1 MPDSQP
7 QATANLAA
15 AADSDPFARI
25 YASPN
30 TKNSHASGNF
40 GPAYLQPQK
49 ELQTPERATPPPR
62 PLWLEIIA
70 IFFRLII
77 VANYAIILALCLPT
91 ITAPNL
97 NTFSVG
103 NPKSVYLDNNKEY
116 YLYIKTNIQT
126 IADKTSCVISGPGD
140 YQASIMAGPVDS
152 ELDINGYYKLS
163 RISASKT
170 GTYSFSC
177 VNPDLN
183 SSHSFAV
190 ADTTDNYYAKTQIEL
205 FLGYFLVIISAAIIL
220 LETVLIVASI
230 RNIWRASK
238 GHTSKDRRQL
248 QPEFPAPLPA
258 YMSAPASA
266 GPTATA
272 SPEYR
277 PTQL

>member
-1 MPDSQP
+1 MPASQP
-7 QATANLAA
+7 QAAANLAA

-30 TKNSHASGNF
+30 AKNIHAPASF

-49 ELQTPERATPPPR
+49 ELQTPERTTPQPR
-62 PLWLEIIA
+62 PLWAEIII
-70 IFFRLII
+70 IFLNLIMI
-77 VANYAIILALCLPT
+77 ANFAIILTLFLPT
-91 ITAPNL
+91 IIAPNL
-97 NTFSVG
+97 NTFSAD

-116 YLYIKTNIQT
+116 YFYIKTNIQT
-126 IADKTSCVISGPGD
+126 IADKTSCVISGPED
-140 YQASIMAGPVDS
+140 YQASIMEQPVDS
-152 ELDINGYYKLS
+152 ELDIDGYYKLG
-163 RISASKT
+163 RISAGKT

-183 SSHSFAV
+183 GSHSFAV
-190 ADTTDNYYAKTQIEL
+190 ADTTDNYYAKTQTQL
-205 FLGYFLVIISAAIIL
+205 FLDYFLVIISAAMIL
-220 LETVLIVASI
+220 LETVLIVASV

-238 GHTSKDRRQL
+238 ERRQL
-248 QPEFPAPLPA
+248 QAEFPAPLPA
-258 YMSAPASA
+258 YMPASASA

>member
-1 MPDSQP
+1 MPASQP
-7 QATANLAA
+7 QAAANLA

-30 TKNSHASGNF
+30 AKNSHASGNF

-49 ELQTPERATPPPR
+49 ELQTPERATLPPR
-62 PLWLEIIA
+62 PLWAEIII

-77 VANYAIILALCLPT
+77 VASSAIILALYLPT

-97 NTFSVG
+97 NTFSAG

-116 YLYIKTNIQT
+116 YLYVKTDIHT
-126 IADKTSCVISGPGD
+126 IADKTRCVISGPED
-140 YQASIMAGPVDS
+140 YRASIMAGPVDR
-152 ELDINGYYKLS
+152 ELNINGYYKLG
-163 RISASKT
+163 RVSAGKT

-183 SSHSFAV
+183 GSHSFAV

-205 FLGYFLVIISAAIIL
+205 FLGYFLVIISAVMIL
-220 LETVLIVASI
+220 LGTALIVASI
-230 RNIWRASK
+230 RNIWHASK
-238 GHTSKDRRQL
+238 EHRQL
-248 QPEFPAPLPA
+248 QAEFPAPLPA
-258 YMSAPASA
+258 YMPAPASA

-277 PTQL
+277 PTKL

>member
-7 QATANLAA
+7 QAAANLAA

-25 YASPN
+25 YASPKA
-30 TKNSHASGNF
+30 KNIHAPASF
-40 GPAYLQPQK
+40 GPAYPRPQK
-49 ELQTPERATPPPR
+49 KLQTPERATPPPR
-62 PLWLEIIA
+62 PLWAEIIIIFLNLIMIANFA
-70 IFFRLII
+70 INLTLF
-77 VANYAIILALCLPT
+77 LPT
-91 ITAPNL
+91 IIAPNL
-97 NTFSVG
+97 NTFSAD

-116 YLYIKTNIQT
+116 YFYIKTNIQT

-177 VNPDLN
+177 INPDLN
-183 SSHSFAV
+183 GSHSFAV
-190 ADTTDNYYAKTQIEL
+190 ADTTDNYYAKTQTQL
-205 FLGYFLVIISAAIIL
+205 FLGYFLIIISAAMIL
-220 LETVLIVASI
+220 LETALIVASI
-230 RNIWRASK
+230 RNIFRASK
-238 GHTSKDRRQL
+238 ERRQL
-248 QPEFPAPLPA
+248 QAEFPAPLSA
-258 YMSAPASA
+258 YMPASASA

>member
-7 QATANLAA
+7 QAAANLAA

-30 TKNSHASGNF
+30 TKYIHTPASF

-62 PLWLEIIA
+62 PLWVEIIA
-70 IFFRLII
+70 IFSKLII
-77 VANYAIILALCLPT
+77 IANFAIILTLFLPT
-91 ITAPNL
+91 IIAPNL
-97 NTFSVG
+97 NTFSAD

-116 YLYIKTNIQT
+116 YFYIKTNIQT

-140 YQASIMAGPVDS
+140 YQASIMAQPVDS
-152 ELDINGYYKLS
+152 ELDIDGYYKLG

-183 SSHSFAV
+183 GSHSFAV
-190 ADTTDNYYAKTQIEL
+190 ADTTDNYYAKTQTEL
-205 FLGYFLVIISAAIIL
+205 FLGYFMVIISAAMIL
-220 LETVLIVASI
+220 LETALIVASI

-238 GHTSKDRRQL
+238 EPRQL
-248 QPEFPAPLPA
+248 QAEFPAPLPA
-258 YMSAPASA
+258 YMPASASA

>member
-1 MPDSQP
+1 MPASQP
-7 QATANLAA
+7 QAAANLA

-30 TKNSHASGNF
+30 AKNIHAPASF

-49 ELQTPERATPPPR
+49 ELQTPEKATPPPR
-62 PLWLEIIA
+62 PLWAEIII
-70 IFFRLII
+70 IFLNLIMI
-77 VANYAIILALCLPT
+77 ANFTITLTLLLPT
-91 ITAPNL
+91 IIAPNL
-97 NTFSVG
+97 NTFSAD

-116 YLYIKTNIQT
+116 YFYIKTNIQT

-140 YQASIMAGPVDS
+140 YQASIMEQPVDS
-152 ELDINGYYKLS
+152 ELNIDGYYKLG
-163 RISASKT
+163 RISAGKT

-177 VNPDLN
+177 VNPNL
-183 SSHSFAV
+183 SGSHSFAV

-205 FLGYFLVIISAAIIL
+205 FLGYLMVTISAAIIL
-220 LETVLIVASI
+220 LETAFTVVTV
-230 RNIWRASK
+230 RNIWRVSKERASK
-238 GHTSKDRRQL
+238 ERRQL
-248 QPEFPAPLPA
+248 QAEFPTPLPA
-258 YMSAPASA
+258 YMPASASA

>member
-1 MPDSQP
+1 MPASQP
-7 QATANLAA
+7 QAAANLAA

-30 TKNSHASGNF
+30 AKNIHAPASF

-62 PLWLEIIA
+62 PLWAEIII
-70 IFFRLII
+70 IFSRLII
-77 VANYAIILALCLPT
+77 IASFSLVPTLYLPT
-91 ITAPNL
+91 ITEPNL
-97 NTFSVG
+97 NTFSAD

-116 YLYIKTNIQT
+116 YFYIKTNIQA

-140 YQASIMAGPVDS
+140 YQASIMAGPIDS
-152 ELDINGYYKLS
+152 ELDIDGYYKLG
-163 RISASKT
+163 RISAGKT

-183 SSHSFAV
+183 GSRSFAV
-190 ADTTDNYYAKTQIEL
+190 ADTTDNYYAKTQTQL
-205 FLGYFLVIISAAIIL
+205 FLSYFLIIISAATIL
-220 LETVLIVASI
+220 LEIALIVASV

-238 GHTSKDRRQL
+238 ERRQL
-248 QPEFPAPLPA
+248 QAEFPTPLPA
-258 YMSAPASA
+258 YMPASASA

>member
-1 MPDSQP
+1 MPASQP
-7 QATANLAA
+7 QAAANLG
-15 AADSDPFARI
+15 AADSDPFAHI

-30 TKNSHASGNF
+30 AKNIHAPASF

-62 PLWLEIIA
+62 PLWAEIIM
-70 IFFRLII
+70 IFSQLII
-77 VANYAIILALCLPT
+77 IASFAIMLTLFLPT
-91 ITAPNL
+91 IIAPNL
-97 NTFSVG
+97 NTFSAD

-116 YLYIKTNIQT
+116 YFYIKTNIQA
-126 IADKTSCVISGPGD
+126 IADKTSCVISGPED

-152 ELDINGYYKLS
+152 ELDIDGYYKLG
-163 RISASKT
+163 RISAGKT

-177 VNPDLN
+177 INPDLN
-183 SSHSFAV
+183 GSHSFAV
-190 ADTTDNYYAKTQIEL
+190 ADTTDNYYAKTQIWL
-205 FLGYFLVIISAAIIL
+205 FLGYFWVIISAATIL
-220 LETVLIVASI
+220 LETALIVASV

-238 GHTSKDRRQL
+238 ERRQL
-248 QPEFPAPLPA
+248 QAKFPAPLPA
-258 YMSAPASA
+258 YMPASASA

>member
-1 MPDSQP
+1 MPASQP
-7 QATANLAA
+7 QAAANLA

-30 TKNSHASGNF
+30 TKNIHASASF
-40 GPAYLQPQK
+40 GPAYPRPQK

-62 PLWLEIIA
+62 PLWAEIIIIFLNLIMIANFA
-70 IFFRLII
+70 INLTLF
-77 VANYAIILALCLPT
+77 LPT
-91 ITAPNL
+91 IIAPNL
-97 NTFSVG
+97 NTFSAD

-116 YLYIKTNIQT
+116 YFYIKTNIQT

-140 YQASIMAGPVDS
+140 YQASIMAQPVDS
-152 ELDINGYYKLS
+152 ELDIDGYYKLG
-163 RISASKT
+163 RISAGKT

-183 SSHSFAV
+183 GSHSFAV
-190 ADTTDNYYAKTQIEL
+190 ADTTDNYYAKTQIGL
-205 FLGYFLVIISAAIIL
+205 FLGYLMVTISAAIIL
-220 LETVLIVASI
+220 LETAFIVVTV

-238 GHTSKDRRQL
+238 ERRQL
-248 QPEFPAPLPA
+248 QAEFPAPLPA
-258 YMSAPASA
+258 YMPASASA

-272 SPEYR
+272 SPEYW

>member
-1 MPDSQP
+1 MPDSHP
-7 QATANLAA
+7 QATSLG

-25 YASPN
+25 YASPD
-30 TKNSHASGNF
+30 TKNIHTSGSF
-40 GPAYLQPQK
+40 GPTYLQPQK
-49 ELQTPERATPPPR
+49 ELQTPERTTPPPR
-62 PLWLEIIA
+62 PLWAEIII
-70 IFFRLII
+70 IFLNLIMI
-77 VANYAIILALCLPT
+77 ANFAIILTLYLPT

-97 NTFSVG
+97 NTFSAG

-126 IADKTSCVISGPGD
+126 IADKTSCVISGPED

-152 ELDINGYYKLS
+152 ELDIDGYYKLG
-163 RISASKT
+163 RISAGKT

-183 SSHSFAV
+183 GSHSFAV

-205 FLGYFLVIISAAIIL
+205 FLGYLMVTISAAIIL
-220 LETVLIVASI
+220 LETAFTVVSV

-238 GHTSKDRRQL
+238 ERASKERRQL
-248 QPEFPAPLPA
+248 QAEFPAPLPA
-258 YMSAPASA
+258 YMPASASA

>member
-7 QATANLAA
+7 QAAANLAA
-15 AADSDPFARI
+15 TDSDPFARI

-30 TKNSHASGNF
+30 TKNIHAPASF

-62 PLWLEIIA
+62 PLWAEIII
-70 IFFRLII
+70 IFSKLII
-77 VANYAIILALCLPT
+77 IASFSLVPTLYLPT

-116 YLYIKTNIQT
+116 YFYIKTNIQT
-126 IADKTSCVISGPGD
+126 IANKTSCVISGPED

-152 ELDINGYYKLS
+152 ELGIDGYYKLG

-183 SSHSFAV
+183 DSHSFAI
-190 ADTTDNYYAKTQIEL
+190 ADTTDNYYAKTQTQL
-205 FLGYFLVIISAAIIL
+205 FLGYFMVIISAATIL
-220 LETVLIVASI
+220 LETALIVASV

-238 GHTSKDRRQL
+238 ERRQL
-248 QPEFPAPLPA
+248 QAEFPAPLPA
-258 YMSAPASA
+258 YMPASASA

>member
-1 MPDSQP
+1 MPASQP
-7 QATANLAA
+7 QAAANLG
-15 AADSDPFARI
+15 AADSDPFAHI

-30 TKNSHASGNF
+30 AKNIHAPASF

-62 PLWLEIIA
+62 PLWAEIII
-70 IFFRLII
+70 IFLNLIMI
-77 VANYAIILALCLPT
+77 ANFTITLTLLLPT
-91 ITAPNL
+91 IIAPNL
-97 NTFSVG
+97 NTFSAD

-116 YLYIKTNIQT
+116 YFYIKTNIQT

-140 YQASIMAGPVDS
+140 YQASIMEQPVDS
-152 ELDINGYYKLS
+152 ELNIDGYYKLG
-163 RISASKT
+163 RISAGKT

-177 VNPDLN
+177 VNPNL
-183 SSHSFAV
+183 SGSHSFAV

-205 FLGYFLVIISAAIIL
+205 FLGYLMVTISAAIIL
-220 LETVLIVASI
+220 LETAFTVVTV
-230 RNIWRASK
+230 RNIWRVSKERASK
-238 GHTSKDRRQL
+238 ERRQL
-248 QPEFPAPLPA
+248 QAEFPTPLPA
-258 YMSAPASA
+258 YMPASASA

>member
-1 MPDSQP
+1 MPANQP
-7 QATANLAA
+7 QAAANLA
-15 AADSDPFARI
+15 AADSDPFAHI

-62 PLWLEIIA
+62 PLWAEIVI

-77 VANYAIILALCLPT
+77 IASFATILTLYLPT

-97 NTFSVG
+97 NTFSAG

-126 IADKTSCVISGPGD
+126 IADKTSCVISGPED
-140 YQASIMAGPVDS
+140 YQASIMSGSVDS
-152 ELDINGYYKLS
+152 ELDIDGYYKLG

-177 VNPDLN
+177 VNPNLN
-183 SSHSFAV
+183 GSHSFAV
-190 ADTTDNYYAKTQIEL
+190 ADATDNYYAKTQTQL
-205 FLGYFLVIISAAIIL
+205 FLGYFLVIISAAMIL
-220 LETVLIVASI
+220 LGTGLIVASI

-238 GHTSKDRRQL
+238 ERASKERRQL
-248 QPEFPAPLPA
+248 QAEFPAPLPA
-258 YMSAPASA
+258 YMPASASA
-266 GPTATA
+266 GPAATA

>member
-1 MPDSQP
+1 MPASHP
-7 QATANLAA
+7 QATSLG

-30 TKNSHASGNF
+30 AKNIHAPASF

-49 ELQTPERATPPPR
+49 ELQTPEKATPPPR
-62 PLWLEIIA
+62 PLWAEIII
-70 IFFRLII
+70 IFLNLIMI
-77 VANYAIILALCLPT
+77 ANFTITLTLLLPT
-91 ITAPNL
+91 IIAPNL
-97 NTFSVG
+97 NTFSAD

-116 YLYIKTNIQT
+116 YFYIKTNIQT

-140 YQASIMAGPVDS
+140 YQASIMEQPVDS
-152 ELDINGYYKLS
+152 ELNIDGYYKLG
-163 RISASKT
+163 RISAGKT

-177 VNPDLN
+177 VNPNL
-183 SSHSFAV
+183 SGSHSFAV

-205 FLGYFLVIISAAIIL
+205 FLGYLMVTISAAIIL
-220 LETVLIVASI
+220 LETAFTVVTV
-230 RNIWRASK
+230 RNIWRVSKERASK
-238 GHTSKDRRQL
+238 ERRQL
-248 QPEFPAPLPA
+248 QAEFPAPLPT
-258 YMSAPASA
+258 YMPASAPA

>member
-7 QATANLAA
+7 QAAANLAA

-25 YASPN
+25 YASPKA
-30 TKNSHASGNF
+30 KNIHAPASF
-40 GPAYLQPQK
+40 GSAYLQPQK
-49 ELQTPERATPPPR
+49 ELQTPARATPPPR
-62 PLWLEIIA
+62 PLWVEIIG
-70 IFFRLII
+70 IFSKLII
-77 VANYAIILALCLPT
+77 IANFAIILTLYLPT

-97 NTFSVG
+97 NTFSAG

-116 YLYIKTNIQT
+116 YLYIKTNIQA

-140 YQASIMAGPVDS
+140 YQASIMEQPVDS
-152 ELDINGYYKLS
+152 ELDIDGYYKLG
-163 RISASKT
+163 RISAGKT

-177 VNPDLN
+177 VNPNL
-183 SSHSFAV
+183 SGSHSFAV

-205 FLGYFLVIISAAIIL
+205 FLGYFLVIINAAMIL
-220 LETVLIVASI
+220 LGTALIVASV

-238 GHTSKDRRQL
+238 ERRQL
-248 QPEFPAPLPA
+248 QAEFPAPLPA
-258 YMSAPASA
+258 YMPASASA

-277 PTQL
+277 PTKL

>member
-7 QATANLAA
+7 QAAANLAA

-25 YASPN
+25 YASPDA
-30 TKNSHASGNF
+30 KNSHASGNF

-62 PLWLEIIA
+62 PLWAEIIM
-70 IFFRLII
+70 IFSQLII
-77 VANYAIILALCLPT
+77 IASFTIILPLCLP
-91 ITAPNL
+91 IIIAPNL
-97 NTFSVG
+97 NTFSTD

-116 YLYIKTNIQT
+116 YFYIKTNIQT

-140 YQASIMAGPVDS
+140 YQASIMAQPVDS
-152 ELDINGYYKLS
+152 ELDIDGYYKLG

-177 VNPDLN
+177 VNPNL
-183 SSHSFAV
+183 SGSHSFAV
-190 ADTTDNYYAKTQIEL
+190 ADTTDNYYAKTQIWL
-205 FLGYFLVIISAAIIL
+205 FLGYFWVIISAAMIL
-220 LETVLIVASI
+220 LGTALIVASI

-238 GHTSKDRRQL
+238 ERRQL
-248 QPEFPAPLPA
+248 QAEFPAPLPA
-258 YMSAPASA
+258 YMPASA
-266 GPTATA
+266 SAVPTATA
-272 SPEYR
+272 SPKYR

>member
-1 MPDSQP
+1 MPASQP
-7 QATANLAA
+7 QAATSLG

-30 TKNSHASGNF
+30 AKNIHAPASF

-62 PLWLEIIA
+62 PLWAEIII
-70 IFFRLII
+70 IFLNLIMI
-77 VANYAIILALCLPT
+77 ANFTITLTLLLPT
-91 ITAPNL
+91 IIAPNL
-97 NTFSVG
+97 NTFSAD

-116 YLYIKTNIQT
+116 YFYIKTNIQT

-140 YQASIMAGPVDS
+140 YQASIMEQPVDS
-152 ELDINGYYKLS
+152 ELNIDGYYKLG
-163 RISASKT
+163 RISAGKT

-177 VNPDLN
+177 VNPNL
-183 SSHSFAV
+183 SGSHSFAV

-205 FLGYFLVIISAAIIL
+205 FLGYLMVTISAAIIL
-220 LETVLIVASI
+220 LETAFTVVTV
-230 RNIWRASK
+230 RNIWRVSKERASK
-238 GHTSKDRRQL
+238 ERRQL
-248 QPEFPAPLPA
+248 QAEFPAPLPA
-258 YMSAPASA
+258 YMPASASA

>member
-1 MPDSQP
+1 MPDSHP
-7 QATANLAA
+7 QATSLG

-30 TKNSHASGNF
+30 AKNIHAPASF

-49 ELQTPERATPPPR
+49 ELQTPEKATPPPR
-62 PLWLEIIA
+62 PLWAEIII
-70 IFFRLII
+70 IFLNLIMI
-77 VANYAIILALCLPT
+77 ANFTITLTLLLPT
-91 ITAPNL
+91 IIAPNL
-97 NTFSVG
+97 NTFSAD

-116 YLYIKTNIQT
+116 YFYIKTNIQT
-126 IADKTSCVISGPGD
+126 IADKTSCVISGPED

-152 ELDINGYYKLS
+152 ELNIDGYYKLG
-163 RISASKT
+163 RISAGKT

-177 VNPDLN
+177 VNPNL
-183 SSHSFAV
+183 SGSHSFAV

-205 FLGYFLVIISAAIIL
+205 FLGYLMVTISAAIIL
-220 LETVLIVASI
+220 LETAFTVVTV
-230 RNIWRASK
+230 RNIWRVSKERASK
-238 GHTSKDRRQL
+238 ERRQL
-248 QPEFPAPLPA
+248 QAKFPAPLPA
-258 YMSAPASA
+258 YMPASASA

>member
-1 MPDSQP
+1 MPANQP
-7 QATANLAA
+7 QAAANLA
-15 AADSDPFARI
+15 AADSDPFAHI

-62 PLWLEIIA
+62 PLWAEIVI

-77 VANYAIILALCLPT
+77 IASFATILTLYLPT

-97 NTFSVG
+97 NTFSAG

-126 IADKTSCVISGPGD
+126 IADKTSCVISGPED
-140 YQASIMAGPVDS
+140 YQASIMSGSVDS
-152 ELDINGYYKLS
+152 ELDIDGYYKLG

-183 SSHSFAV
+183 GSHSFAV
-190 ADTTDNYYAKTQIEL
+190 ADTTDNYYAKTQIWL
-205 FLGYFLVIISAAIIL
+205 FLGYFWVIISAATIL
-220 LETVLIVASI
+220 LETALIVASV

-238 GHTSKDRRQL
+238 ERRQL
-248 QPEFPAPLPA
+248 QAEFPAPLPA
-258 YMSAPASA
+258 YMPASA
-266 GPTATA
+266 SAGSTATA
-272 SPEYR
+272 SHEYR
-277 PTQL
+277 PTHL

>member
-1 MPDSQP
+1 MPASKP
-7 QATANLAA
+7 QAAANLAA

-30 TKNSHASGNF
+30 AKNIHAPASF
-40 GPAYLQPQK
+40 GPAYPRPQK
-49 ELQTPERATPPPR
+49 ELQTPERATPLPR
-62 PLWLEIIA
+62 PLWAEIIIIFLNLIMIANFA
-70 IFFRLII
+70 INLTLF
-77 VANYAIILALCLPT
+77 LPT
-91 ITAPNL
+91 IIAPNL

-116 YLYIKTNIQT
+116 YFYIKTNIQT

-152 ELDINGYYKLS
+152 ELDIDGYYKLG
-163 RISASKT
+163 RISAGKT

-183 SSHSFAV
+183 GSHSFAV
-190 ADTTDNYYAKTQIEL
+190 ADTTDNYYAKTQTQL
-205 FLGYFLVIISAAIIL
+205 FLGYFLIIISAATIL
-220 LETVLIVASI
+220 LEIALIVASV

-238 GHTSKDRRQL
+238 ERRQL
-248 QPEFPAPLPA
+248 QAEFPAPLPA
-258 YMSAPASA
+258 YMPASA
-266 GPTATA
+266 SAVPTATA